1 MNNRYY
7 ANSRYYTVLPD
18 RTLAPRPVK
27 KCTASYNYYRSS
39 VGGQA
44 ARQIRL
50 SLKPVRTQSEIAEI
64 LGVTKAAVEQ
74 IELRALA
81 KLYWAFAAERRAH
94 KEGLL

>member
-44 ARQIRL
+44 ARAIRL
-50 SLKPVRTQSEIAEI
+50 QLKPVRTQAEIATT
-64 LGVTKAAVEQ
+64 LGLTKSAVEQ

-81 KLYWAFAAERRAH
+81 KIYWAFAEERRAYQQ
-94 KEGLL
+94 GLL